1 MIVAEEARVA
11 SFEMSGLYSRDFTWL
26 GPWTLAIPFR
36 PARLGRPRWSW
47 LGPRCHATRQGCRGP
62 GQSSSTQRLA
72 QRPGGSIVQY
82 HLNHSI
88 NYSCGHKF
96 ILYCRLFT
104 FKDYCRKVFH
114 QPRSGGQVLLRLFF
128 SSSFCFGVTFC
139 FCFLQW
145 PCFSVFPEEIYIKRD
160 F

>member
-1 MIVAEEARVA
+1 M
-11 SFEMSGLYSRDFTWL
+11 
-26 GPWTLAIPFR
+26 
-36 PARLGRPRWSW
+36 
-47 LGPRCHATRQGCRGP
+47 GPRCHATRQGCRGP

-72 QRPGGSIVQY
+72 QRPGGDIVQN
-82 HLNHSI
+82 HLYHSI
-88 NYSCGHKF
+88 NYSSDHIL

-104 FKDYCRKVFH
+104 FKDYCRKVFY

-145 PCFSVFPEEIYIKRD
+145 PCFSACPADIYKARFLGTVSIQKALQGCKNETREPVALQANQ
-160 F
+160 FYNEQME